1 MNKLMLTGFG
11 PFLSHDKNPSQEIV
25 KKFNNR
31 IIGNFEIFSWVFN
44 VSYKEVYNSVPALIE
59 EIEPDIIINLGLGSD
74 RYAITPEVVALNYI
88 DSKEPDIEGSIIQG
102 SKVMDGGANAY
113 FSEINWDTALK
124 VLAENEIPS
133 MISTNA
139 GTYVCNQTS
148 YLFNY
153 EIEKR
158 KLNIKQGFIHIP
170 NTLNFK
176 VLEKSIELIIQNIQ
190 A

>member
-1 MNKLMLTGFG
+1 MKKLMLTGFG

-25 KKFNNR
+25 KKFNNQL
-31 IIGNFEIFSWVFN
+31 IGDFEIFSWVFN
-44 VSYKEVYNSVPALIE
+44 VSYKEVYDLVPALLD
-59 EIEPDIIINLGLGSD
+59 EIKPDIIINLGLSSK
-74 RYAITPEVVALNYI
+74 RHAITPEVVALNYI
-88 DSKEPDIEGSIIQG
+88 DSKESDNEGEVIQG
-102 SKVMDGGANAY
+102 SKVIDGGANAY
-113 FSEINWDTALK
+113 FSKINWDKALK
-124 VLAENEIPS
+124 VLSENEIPS
-133 MISTNA
+133 KISTNA

-148 YLFNY
+148 YLFNF

-176 VLEKSIELIIQNIQ
+176 VLEKSIELIIKNIQ